1 MQETRPKD
9 LTPAQAAEQGKL
21 RREFF
26 SGNSQSEII
35 AAMNDRL
42 EELPDERLVRRKR
55 VLSSDPCPCGSG
67 RKFRACHFLSSLPK
81 ARQFP

>member
-9 LTPAQAAEQGKL
+9 LTPAQAADQGKL

-26 SGNSQSEII
+26 SGNSQAEIVT
-35 AAMNDRL
+35 AMNDRL
-42 EELPDERLVRRKR
+42 AELPDERVVRRER

-81 ARQFP
+81 ARHFP

>member
-26 SGNSQSEII
+26 SGDNRGDIV
-35 AAMNDRL
+35 AAMNKRL
-42 EELPDERLVRRKR
+42 AALPDERLVRRKQF
-55 VLSSDPCPCGSG
+55 LSSDPCPCGSG
-67 RKFRACHFLSSLPK
+67 RKFRACHFLSPLPK
-81 ARQFP
+81 ARRFP